1 MNFELFIARRI
12 YSDREAA
19 RGVSRPAIR
28 IALAG
33 IIVGLA
39 VMIISIC
46 VVMGFKQEVADKVV
60 GFGSHIQVVSLT
72 QDEYQQRMPVITTD
86 SLVNIVEQAA
96 DEWARQLRRTSPI
109 RCIQRYAIKMG
120 MLKTDDD
127 FLGLQFKG
135 VGEDYDT
142 TFFSTYLV
150 EGRLPRFGAE
160 EASGDLLISRSIS
173 NTLNLSTGDRVF
185 AYFIDNDNMRARRF
199 TVCGIYE
206 TNLSEYDRSTVLTDI
221 YTVRRLSNWEPDQSS
236 GLEILLNDFDGM
248 EDLSDAVTDAVGH
261 SVDRDGCTYGV
272 YHIKELAQHIFSW
285 LGVLDV
291 NVIMILVLMICVAS
305 FTVASGLL
313 IIMLERIHMIGTLK
327 ALGADNHSVRR
338 VFANF
343 AIMLVGQGLVWGN
356 IIGLLLCYL
365 QYQFHIVALDASV
378 YYIDSVPVRFH
389 WLLIMAVNVIT
400 LIIASVVIFG
410 SSHIMSLDRPAKT
423 LRWD

>member
-33 IIVGLA
+33 IVVGLA

-72 QDEYQQRMPVITTD
+72 QDEYQQRMPVVTSD
-86 SLVNIVEQAA
+86 SLVQVVAATA
-96 DEWARQLRRTSPI
+96 DEWAERHGRTSPVSH
-109 RCIQRYAIKMG
+109 IQRFAVRMG

-142 TFFSTYLV
+142 TFFKTYLD
-150 EGRLPRFGAE
+150 EGRLPRFGSD
-160 EASGDLLISRSIS
+160 EASGDLLISRYIS
-173 NTLNLSTGDRVF
+173 KTLNISTGDRVF
-185 AYFIDNDNMRARRF
+185 AYFISGNDMRARRF
-199 TVCGIYE
+199 NVCGIYE

-221 YTVRRLSNWEPDQSS
+221 YTIRRLCNWDTDQSS
-236 GLEILLNDFDGM
+236 GLEVLLTDFDGM
-248 EDLSDAVTDAVGH
+248 ESLTDAMNAVVGH
-261 SVDRDGCTYGV
+261 SPDRDGCTYGV
-272 YHIKELAQHIFSW
+272 FHVKELAPHIFSW

-313 IIMLERIHMIGTLK
+313 IIMLERIQMIGTLK
-327 ALGADNHSVRR
+327 ALGAGNGAVRR

-343 AIMLVGQGLVWGN
+343 AIMLVGQGMVWGN
-356 IIGLLLCYL
+356 IVGLLLCYV
-365 QYQFHIVALDASV
+365 QYRFHIVALDASV
-378 YYIDSVPVRFH
+378 YYIDSVPVRFY
-389 WLLIMAVNVIT
+389 WPLIIAVNVIT
-400 LIIASVVIFG
+400 LIIAAAVIFG
-410 SSHIMSLDRPAKT
+410 ASHIMSIDRPAKT